1 MKWLLAAAVLLRAAH
16 GLITSSQVRLNTGID
31 MQLLSRRASSP
42 STAPPVL
49 FVHGTFHGA
58 WCWENWLELFSE
70 TLGVDCHAVSLR
82 GTSGTPAPG
91 QKNARIGEHVADL
104 RALVDDGPLA
114 APPVLVGHSFGGAFV
129 LKYLE
134 AGGAAAGAALLCS
147 VPPSGNTPMV
157 LRFLRRSL
165 RKSWLITKGFALK
178 SAATSAA
185 DARALFFDERLADA
199 ELAGYMERFDADSR
213 CPLDVGDFNATL
225 PIGDGKAGSR
235 AAWLTRAPPAR
246 IVLGAEFDAVVDAE
260 GIDEAAAF
268 LGVPARTLPGMP
280 HDVMLNPGWE
290 AAAEPLV
297 GWYRGEFL
305 SAEG

>member
-1 MKWLLAAAVLLRAAH
+1 MRLLAVAVLLRACH

-31 MQLLSRRASSP
+31 VAVSRRASSP

-129 LKYLE
+129 LKPR
-134 AGGAAAGAALLCS
+134 GGRRGGRRRAALLRATVGQHADGAALSAALS
-147 VPPSGNTPMV
+147 AQ
-157 LRFLRRSL
+157 
-165 RKSWLITKGFALK
+165 SWLITKGL
-178 SAATSAA
+178 
-185 DARALFFDERLADA
+185 R
-199 ELAGYMERFDADSR
+199 
-213 CPLDVGDFNATL
+213 
-225 PIGDGKAGSR
+225 
-235 AAWLTRAPPAR
+235 
-246 IVLGAEFDAVVDAE
+246 
-260 GIDEAAAF
+260 
-268 LGVPARTLPGMP
+268 
-280 HDVMLNPGWE
+280 
-290 AAAEPLV
+290 
-297 GWYRGEFL
+297 
-305 SAEG
+305 

>member
-1 MKWLLAAAVLLRAAH
+1 MRLLAIAVLLRACH

-82 GTSGTPAPG
+82 GTSGSPAPG

-213 CPLDVGDFNATL
+213 CPLDVGDFNANL

-246 IVLGAEFDAVVDAE
+246 IVLGAEFA
-260 GIDEAAAF
+260 GTAASSCRQRENT
-268 LGVPARTLPGMP
+268 GRPAR
-280 HDVMLNPGWE
+280 
-290 AAAEPLV
+290 
-297 GWYRGEFL
+297 
-305 SAEG
+305 